1 LADRTTNAR
10 FEQEILPHLDAAH
23 NLARWLTGNDADAAD
38 VVQEAAMR
46 ALSFFDGFRGGDAR
60 AWLLRIVRNTCYTWL
75 RRNRTEKATPLDEA
89 RHEAGARA
97 ANPEQT
103 AIARAGRTMLRQAIE
118 ELPVEFR
125 EALVLREIEG
135 LAYKEIAH
143 VTGVPMGTVMSRL
156 SRARNLLRER
166 LVRPEAAS

>member
-1 LADRTTNAR
+1 MR
-10 FEQEILPHLDAAH
+10 FEREILPHLDAAH

-38 VVQEAAMR
+38 VVQEAAVR
-46 ALSFFDGFRGGDAR
+46 ALSFFEGFRGGDAR

-75 RRNRTEKATPLDEA
+75 RRNRTEKMMPLDEA
-89 RHEAGARA
+89 THDPGERA
-97 ANPEQT
+97 ANPEQAAISRADRRT
-103 AIARAGRTMLRQAIE
+103 LQAAIA

-125 EALVLREIEG
+125 AALVLREIEG

-156 SRARNLLRER
+156 ARARNRLRER
-166 LVRPEAAS
+166 LAPPEPAS